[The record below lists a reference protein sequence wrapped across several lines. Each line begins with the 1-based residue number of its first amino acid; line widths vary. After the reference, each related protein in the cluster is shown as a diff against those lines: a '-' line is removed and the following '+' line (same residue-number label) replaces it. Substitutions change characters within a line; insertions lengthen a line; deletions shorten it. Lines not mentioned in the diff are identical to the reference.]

1 MTITPQEALAR
12 VIVHREIFFDE
23 MVDLM
28 RQVMRGEVSPVMT
41 TAILIGLRVKKE
53 TIEEIA
59 AAASVM
65 REFSA
70 RVEVPDAGNL
80 VDIVGTGGDG
90 AHTFN
95 ISTAAMFVVAAA
107 GARVAKHGNRS
118 VSSSS
123 GSADVLEAL
132 GAAIEL
138 QPPQVAACLAETGV
152 GFMFAPIHHPA
163 MRNVQPVRRELGVR
177 TIFNILGPLTNPAGA
192 PNILMGVF
200 HADLVG
206 IQARVLQ
213 RLGATRALVVHGRD
227 GLDEITLAAGTMV
240 AELRDGAI
248 EEYELLPGEF
258 DLPMADLRVIRVD
271 SPAQSR
277 AMMLGVLDGAAGPAR
292 DIVLLNAGAA
302 LYAAGVAGSI
312 GDGVGRARA
321 AIDDGSARAKLDD
334 YVAATRRLTA
344 DPLPLAP
351 C

>member
-1 MTITPQEALAR
+1 MLFTPKEALER
-12 VIVHREIFFDE
+12 VLVHREIFFDE
-23 MVDLM
+23 MVELM

-41 TAILIGLRVKKE
+41 AALLTGLRVKKE
-53 TIEEIA
+53 TIGEIA

-65 REFSA
+65 REFA
-70 RVEVPDAGNL
+70 ANVEIADRSHL

-95 ISTAAMFVVAAA
+95 ISTTAMFVCAAA

-118 VSSSS
+118 VSSKS

-138 QPPQVAACLAETGV
+138 QPDAVAQCLQRTGF
-152 GFMFAPIHHPA
+152 GFMYAPIHHPA
-163 MRNVQPVRRELGVR
+163 MRHVAPVRRELGVR

-213 RLGATRALVVHGRD
+213 RLGASRALVVHGRD
-227 GLDEITLAAGTMV
+227 GLDEITLAGGTLV
-240 AELRDGAI
+240 GELRNGVI
-248 EEYELLPGEF
+248 EEYEILPGESGIAMS
-258 DLPMADLRVIRVD
+258 DLQAIRVD
-271 SPAQSR
+271 SPEQSK
-277 AMMLGVLDGAAGPAR
+277 AMLLEVLADKPGPAR

-302 LYAAGVAGSI
+302 LYVAGVAATI
-312 GDGVGRARA
+312 GEGVQRAREAIASGA
-321 AIDDGSARAKLDD
+321 ARQRLDA
-334 YVAATRRLTA
+334 YVATTQQ
-344 DPLPLAP
+344 LAGAGA
-351 C
+351 

>member
-1 MTITPQEALAR
+1 MPITPHEALQR
-12 VIVHREIFFDE
+12 VLVHREIFFDE

-28 RQVMRGEVSPVMT
+28 RQIMRGEVSPVMT
-41 TAILIGLRVKKE
+41 AALLTGLRVKKE
-53 TIEEIA
+53 TIGEIA

-70 RVEVPDAGNL
+70 KVELPDNSHF

-95 ISTAAMFVVAAA
+95 ISTAAMFVCAAA
-107 GARVAKHGNRS
+107 GAKVAKHGNRS
-118 VSSSS
+118 VSSKS

-138 QPPQVAACLAETGV
+138 QPAQVAQCLAETGF

-163 MRNVQPVRRELGVR
+163 MKTVAPVRKELGVR

-192 PNILMGVF
+192 QNILMGVF

-213 RLGATRALVVHGRD
+213 RLGMKRALVVHGRD
-227 GLDEITLAAGTMV
+227 GLDEITLAGGTLV
-240 AELRDGAI
+240 SELRDGRI
-248 EEYELLPGEF
+248 EEYEILPGEF
-258 DLPMADLRVIRVD
+258 GVDLADLRTLQVD
-271 SPAQSR
+271 GPAESK
-277 AMMLGVLDGAAGPAR
+277 AMLMRVLDNQEGPAL

-302 LYAAGVAGSI
+302 LYAADVAASIADGVAK
-312 GDGVGRARA
+312 ARI
-321 AIDDGSARAKLDD
+321 AIASGAARAKLAE
-334 YVAATRRLTA
+334 YVAVTRRLA
-344 DPLPLAP
+344 AQGAP
-351 C
+351 PAEA

>member
-1 MTITPQEALAR
+1 VAITAQEALAR

-28 RQVMRGEVSPVMT
+28 RQVMRGDVSAVMT
-41 TAILIGLRVKKE
+41 AAILTGLRVKKE

-90 AHTFN
+90 AHSFN
-95 ISTAAMFVVAAA
+95 ISTCAMFVVAAA

-118 VSSSS
+118 VSSKS

-138 QPPQVAACLAETGV
+138 QPPQVAACIAETGL
-152 GFMFAPIHHPA
+152 GFMYAPIHHPA

-213 RLGATRALVVHGRD
+213 RLGASRALVVHGRD
-227 GLDEITLAAGTMV
+227 GLDEITLAGGTLV
-240 AELRDGAI
+240 AELRDGRI
-248 EEYELLPGEF
+248 DEYELLPAEF
-258 DLPMADLRVIRVD
+258 GLPMADLRTIRVE
-271 SPAQSR
+271 SPEQSR
-277 AMMLGVLDGAAGPAR
+277 AMLLGVLDGLPGPAR
-292 DIVLLNAGAA
+292 DIVLLNAGAG
-302 LYAAGVAGSI
+302 LYAAGVADSI
-312 GDGVGRARA
+312 GDGVGRARD
-321 AIDDGSARAKLDD
+321 AIDAGTARARLDH
-334 YVAATRRLTA
+334 YVAATRRLAA
-344 DPLPLAP
+344 DPMPLAP

>member
-1 MTITPQEALAR
+1 MTITPQEALGR

-41 TAILIGLRVKKE
+41 AAILTGLRVKKE
-53 TIEEIA
+53 TIDEIA

-65 REFSA
+65 REFSE
-70 RVEVPDAGNL
+70 RVEVADVANL

-138 QPPQVAACLAETGV
+138 PPPQVAECIAHTGL
-152 GFMFAPIHHPA
+152 GFMYAPIHHPA

-177 TIFNILGPLTNPAGA
+177 TIFNILGPLTNPASA

-213 RLGATRALVVHGRD
+213 RLGAKRALVVHGRD
-227 GLDEITLAAGTMV
+227 GLDEITLAGGTMV
-240 AELRDGAI
+240 AELRDGVI

-258 DLPMADLRVIRVD
+258 DLPMADLRAIRVD
-271 SPAQSR
+271 GPAQSR
-277 AMMLGVLDGAAGPAR
+277 AMVLGVLEGAAGPAR

-312 GDGVGRARA
+312 GDGVGRARF
-321 AIDDGSARAKLDD
+321 AIDNGSARTKLDD
-334 YVAATRRLTA
+334 FVAVTRRLAA